1 MKQAGNIG
9 ISLILLLWGAGMVLA
24 FWHFE
29 GQYLRP
35 VSRPAGAVVAHPEA
49 LPPAPYAVLDTQQG
63 SIRLSGPGPV
73 TLINFWNPDC
83 PCSRFAESDVRGLV
97 RAYQP
102 RGVRF
107 ITVIASG
114 SAPEAQR
121 AASAVWRARALAGS
135 ASLVDADNRV
145 ARRFGVWAAPAAV
158 ILDARGR
165 VAYVGAYN
173 AARYCHDP
181 NTAWAKKAL
190 VAVLAGQKP
199 PRAKTLFFGCQLLG
213 AALKGNL

>member
-1 MKQAGNIG
+1 MRQWGNTGIG
-9 ISLILLLWGAGMVLA
+9 LLLLLWGAGTVLA

-35 VSRPAGAVVAHPEA
+35 VARPAGAAVAHPEA

-63 SIRLSGPGPV
+63 PARLAGPGPV
-73 TLINFWNPDC
+73 TLLNFWNPRC
-83 PCSRFAESDVRGLV
+83 PCSRFAESDVRRLIH
-97 RAYQP
+97 AYAPQ
-102 RGVRF
+102 GVRF
-107 ITVIASG
+107 VTVIASG
-114 SAPEAQR
+114 PTTADQG
-121 AASAVWRARALAGS
+121 AASEAWRARALAGS
-135 ASLVDADNRV
+135 ATLVDADNRV

-165 VAYVGAYN
+165 VAYTGAYN

-181 NTAWAKKAL
+181 STAWAAKAL
-190 VAVLAGQKP
+190 AAVVQGRKP

-213 AALKGNL
+213 AAR